1 MLRLTIAT
9 LAAISLTACS
19 SEPASEAGDSGAE
32 AAETAQAAE
41 TAEEPQL
48 TAEGYGALR
57 IGMTVDEITAE
68 FGEDANPEAVG
79 GPDPESCSQFRPQRA
94 PEGLLLMI
102 EQGVLTRVSIIDP
115 GVETDA
121 GLTVGATSAAV
132 RAAYGEAIQ
141 ASPHTY
147 VEAPGEYLT
156 VWSTGTPEGP
166 YVQDA
171 NARGIR
177 YEVGEDGTVQVIH
190 AGGPSIQYVEGCA

>member
-1 MLRLTIAT
+1 MKKAGLSIMALG
-9 LAAISLTACS
+9 LAVACS
-19 SEPASEAGDSGAE
+19 PSENTATEQEQTAASAE
-32 AAETAQAAE
+32 ATTEA
-41 TAEEPQL
+41 AEEPQL
-48 TAEGYGALR
+48 TAEGYGPLR
-57 IGMTVDEITAE
+57 IGMTLDEITAE

-79 GPDPESCSQFRPQRA
+79 GLEPEFCNQFRPARA

-102 EQGVLTRVSIIDP
+102 EEGVLTRISIIDP

-121 GLTVGATSAAV
+121 GLTVGATAAAV
-132 RAAYGEAIQ
+132 REAYGEAIQ
-141 ASPHTY
+141 VSPHTY

-177 YEVGEDGTVQVIH
+177 YEVGEDGVVQVIH